1 MGRLAGKVAIV
12 TGAAG
17 GIGLAIAKR
26 CADEGAEVI
35 ATDVSGPADIDSIRV
50 LTQDVTSPDRWDEIV
65 GSAESAYGRV
75 DILVNNAGV
84 AGYQDIENSSVSEWS
99 RIIGV
104 NQTGVLYGMRA
115 AIPAMRRAG
124 GGAIV
129 NVSSICGAA
138 AVPGISAY
146 HASKGAVIT
155 MTKNAAITYAAERI
169 RANVILPGWIP
180 TPMTLGQTDE
190 VNNRYLDH
198 TPLAGIADPDDI
210 AWGAV
215 FLASDEAKF
224 VTGIELPIDGGYLAR

>member
-26 CADEGAEVI
+26 FADEGASVI
-35 ATDVSGPADIDSIRV
+35 ATDIAGPAEIDSTSV
-50 LTQDVTSPDRWDEIV
+50 LAHDVTSVDRWAEIA
-65 GSAESAYGRV
+65 SYAESTYGQL

-84 AGYQDIENSSVSEWS
+84 AGYQGIENSTVSEWE
-99 RIIGV
+99 RIVRV
-104 NQTGVLYGMRA
+104 NQTAVLYGMRA
-115 AIPAMRRAG
+115 ALPAMRRAG

-129 NVSSICGAA
+129 NISSICGAA

-155 MTKNAAITYAAERI
+155 MTKNAAITYAAEGI
-169 RANVILPGWIP
+169 RANAILPGWIP
-180 TPMTLGQTDE
+180 TPMTLGQTVE
-190 VNNRYLDH
+190 VNNGYLDH

-215 FLASDEAKF
+215 YLASDQAKF
-224 VTGIELPIDGGYLAR
+224 VTGVELPIDGGYLAR

>member
-50 LTQDVTSPDRWDEIV
+50 LAQDVTSPDRWDEIID
-65 GSAESAYGRV
+65 SAESAYGRV

-84 AGYQDIENSSVSEWS
+84 AGYQDIENSSVSEWE

-115 AIPAMRRAG
+115 AIPAMRRTG

-180 TPMTLGQTDE
+180 TPMTLAQTDE

-198 TPLAGIADPDDI
+198 TPLAGVADPDDI

-224 VTGIELPIDGGYLAR
+224 ITGIELPIDGGYLAR

>member
-17 GIGLAIAKR
+17 GIGLAVAER
-26 CADEGAEVI
+26 FADEGATVI
-35 ATDVSGPADIDSIRV
+35 ATDVTGPADIDSTQV
-50 LTQDVTSPDRWDEIV
+50 LAHDVTSSDRWDEIV
-65 GSAESAYGRV
+65 NQAESAYGRV

-84 AGYQDIENSSVSEWS
+84 AGYQDIEHSSIAEWE
-99 RIIGV
+99 RIIRV

-115 AIPAMRRAG
+115 AIPAMRRTGA
-124 GGAIV
+124 GAIV
-129 NVSSICGAA
+129 NISSICGAA

-169 RANVILPGWIP
+169 RANVVLPGWIP
-180 TPMTLGQTDE
+180 TPMTLAQTDE

-198 TPLAGIADPDDI
+198 TPLAGVADPDDI

-215 FLASDEAKF
+215 YLASDEAKF
-224 VTGIELPIDGGYLAR
+224 VTGVEFPIDGGYLAR